1 METVYLDH
9 TSAMPVDERVI
20 AFAQKYLG
28 EMYGNPSSL
37 HTKGLMAKRA
47 LEEAREKVASLINA
61 ESPGTIIFTGSA
73 TESNNLAIRGTAL
86 RNKKS
91 GTKVVSGAIEHISVL
106 NPLKE
111 LQKQGYTYE
120 VVPVNTD
127 GFVDTEVLAKTVTE
141 DTVVT
146 SVNYAND
153 EIGTIERISEISRI
167 VHEKGQ
173 YFHVN
178 ATAAAGRIP
187 VDVQEDKIDLLTLSS
202 NDMYGPRGAAAL
214 YIRKGVKLQ
223 TLLPGGGQEKG
234 LRSATE
240 NIFAIAGMG
249 EAAAIAGREM
259 ASEGKRLKKIAD
271 EYRRKILTIEDSH
284 LTGPKAGRLPG
295 HLSFRFGRIEGESI
309 LLNLDTAFGIQVTTG
324 SACSSRTLEPS
335 HVLIAIGLKHEEAH
349 GSMIMMPGRSNTM
362 EEVPYVVDAVR
373 KTVERLRMITAM

>member
-9 TSAMPVDERVI
+9 TSAMPVDEQVI

-120 VVPVNTD
+120 VVPVNTG

-259 ASEGKRLKKIAD
+259 LSEGKRLKKIAD
-271 EYRRKILTIEDSH
+271 EYRRKILAIEDSH
-284 LTGPKAGRLPG
+284 LTGPQAGRLPG

>member
-284 LTGPKAGRLPG
+284 LTGPQAGRLPG

-349 GSMIMMPGRSNTM
+349 GSMIMMPGRSNKM